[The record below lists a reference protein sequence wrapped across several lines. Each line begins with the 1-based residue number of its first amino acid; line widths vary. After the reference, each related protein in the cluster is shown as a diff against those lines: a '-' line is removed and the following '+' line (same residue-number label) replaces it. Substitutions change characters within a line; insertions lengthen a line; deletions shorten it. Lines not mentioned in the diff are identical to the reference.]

1 MKTRTL
7 FIIMAFLMMT
17 PTFSQNQ
24 PEKVT
29 NSMEPLF
36 FMMGKWEG
44 TGWTMTREGKSNS
57 NIKEHV
63 YCKTDCN
70 ILVAEGLGTKTNP
83 ETNETIVV
91 HEAFG
96 VMFKDPETGKFTL
109 RAYKDNNIS
118 ISEVEIIDEKII
130 RWKLE
135 LPNQGTVR
143 FTSDYSQKDKWIEIG
158 EFSRDGENWMQF
170 LGMDLTRVAE

>member
-29 NSMEPLF
+29 NATEPLH
-36 FMMGKWEG
+36 FMLGTWEG
-44 TGWTMTREGKSNS
+44 DSWSMTREGKVDSK
-57 NIKEHV
+57 IKEKI

-70 ILVAEGLGTKTNP
+70 IMIAEGLGTKTNP
-83 ETNETIVV
+83 ETNETVVV
-91 HEAFG
+91 HDAFG
-96 VMFKDPETGKFTL
+96 VMYVDPDTKKFML
-109 RAYKDNNIS
+109 RAYRDNKIS
-118 ISEVEIIDEKII
+118 ISEIEIISEKVI
-130 RWKLE
+130 RWKMVI
-135 LPNQGTVR
+135 PNQGTVR
-143 FTSDYSQKDKWIEIG
+143 FTSDYSQKDKWIEMG

-170 LGMDLTRVAE
+170 LGMDLTRVAN